1 MKTIKQIKNYFES
14 QIIFE
19 NLIDFGDFDNINID
33 LFFSN
38 TQNINY
44 LKSYLNENNLNKGLV
59 FNGYIKNPLLFYKNE
74 ILNFK
79 PVIIIIDNIV
89 YSEINKNQIYFT
101 DLINEFNKNNIKLIA
116 INNLELDKFFKFF
129 YDLNINDLNIYGITG
144 TNGKTSI
151 TTILYHISN
160 SLSNYDNVF
169 SSSLIG
175 TIKYCVRDKVVSKYD
190 VNNSLLTTPDTS
202 LIYYLIYL
210 SKINKVRNIFMEVSS
225 HSLDQQRPKGL
236 YFKIASFTNLTID
249 HLDYHKT
256 MENYFNAKRRLF
268 FEYPNDFTVINSYY
282 NDYGKILYNQLKD
295 IKKNNIFTY
304 IIKDYTFEINGTNF
318 VLNIYK
324 DDKLIEINGL
334 KDIYFFTNLIGVF
347 NIHNLAI
354 SFINFYIMN
363 KEIFEIN
370 YIDFFKDYIKNIN
383 FLEGRLELVNNDPIV
398 FIDYAHTPDALEN
411 VIKTL
416 IEYKESLKL
425 GNIYV
430 VFGAGGN
437 RDKTKRP
444 IMGSIVSSLA
454 DKIIITSD
462 NPRDEDPLE
471 IINDILK
478 GIKNKNNVIIEPD
491 REKAIIKALNDMKLN
506 DILLIA
512 GKGHENYQIIGNK
525 RIFFSDKEIVKCY
538 FNKIKLKKG

>member
-236 YFKIASFTNLTID
+236 YFKIASFINLTID

-383 FLEGRLELVNNDPIV
+383 FLEGRLELVNNEPIV

>member
-236 YFKIASFTNLTID
+236 YFKIASFINLTID

>member
-236 YFKIASFTNLTID
+236 YFKIASFINLTID

-478 GIKNKNNVIIEPD
+478 GIKNKNNAIIEPD

>member
-89 YSEINKNQIYFT
+89 YSEINKNQTYFT

-236 YFKIASFTNLTID
+236 YFKIASFINLTID

>member
-89 YSEINKNQIYFT
+89 YSEINKNQTYFT

-256 MENYFNAKRRLF
+256 MENYFNAKRKLF

>member
-256 MENYFNAKRRLF
+256 MENYFNAKRKLF

>member
-175 TIKYCVRDKVVSKYD
+175 TIKYCVRDKVLSKYD

-236 YFKIASFTNLTID
+236 YFKIASFINLTID

>member
-89 YSEINKNQIYFT
+89 YSEINKNQTYFT

-256 MENYFNAKRRLF
+256 MENYFNAKRKLF

-334 KDIYFFTNLIGVF
+334 KDIYF
-347 NIHNLAI
+347 
-354 SFINFYIMN
+354 S
-363 KEIFEIN
+363 
-370 YIDFFKDYIKNIN
+370 
-383 FLEGRLELVNNDPIV
+383 
-398 FIDYAHTPDALEN
+398 
-411 VIKTL
+411 
-416 IEYKESLKL
+416 
-425 GNIYV
+425 
-430 VFGAGGN
+430 
-437 RDKTKRP
+437 
-444 IMGSIVSSLA
+444 
-454 DKIIITSD
+454 
-462 NPRDEDPLE
+462 
-471 IINDILK
+471 
-478 GIKNKNNVIIEPD
+478 
-491 REKAIIKALNDMKLN
+491 
-506 DILLIA
+506 
-512 GKGHENYQIIGNK
+512 QI
-525 RIFFSDKEIVKCY
+525 
-538 FNKIKLKKG
+538 

>member
-1 MKTIKQIKNYFES
+1 MKTIKQIKDYFEN

-19 NLIDFGDFDNINID
+19 NLKDSFDNINID

-38 TQNINY
+38 TQSFNYIKNY
-44 LKSYLNENNLNKGLV
+44 LNKSKLNKGLI
-59 FNGYIKNPLLFYKNE
+59 FSKYIKNPILFYKNE

-79 PVIIIIDNIV
+79 PVIIIIDKTI
-89 YSEINKNQIYFT
+89 YSEVFENQDYYI
-101 DLINEFNKNNIKLIA
+101 DLINDFNKYNIKLIVV
-116 INNLELDKFFKFF
+116 NNIVIDEFLKFF
-129 YDLNINDLNIYGITG
+129 YDLSINDLNIYGITG

-160 SLSNYDNVF
+160 NLSNYDDIF
-169 SSSLIG
+169 RASLIG
-175 TIKYCVRDKVVSKYD
+175 TIKYCVGDKLIAKYD
-190 VNNSLLTTPDTS
+190 VDNSLLTTPDTS

-210 SKINKVRNIFMEVSS
+210 SKLNKVKNIFMEVSS
-225 HSLDQQRPKGL
+225 HSLDQNRPKGL
-236 YFKIASFTNLTID
+236 HFKIASFTNLTID

-256 MENYFNAKRRLF
+256 MENYFNAKRKLF
-268 FEYPNDFTVINSYY
+268 FDYPNDFNVINSYY
-282 NDYGKILYNQLKD
+282 NDYGKILYNQLEN
-295 IKKNNIFTY
+295 IKRKNLFTY
-304 IIKDYTFEINGTNF
+304 FIKDYRLEINGTNF

-324 DDKLIEINGL
+324 DNKLIEINGV

-363 KEIFEIN
+363 REIFSVD
-370 YIDFFKDYIKNIN
+370 YIDFFRDYIRSIN
-383 FLEGRLELVNNDPIV
+383 FLEGRLELVSNDPIV
-398 FIDYAHTPDALEN
+398 FVDYAHTPDALEN

-416 IEYKESLKL
+416 IEYKKSLNL
-425 GNIYV
+425 GDIYV

-444 IMGSIVSSLA
+444 IMGRIVSSLA
-454 DKIIITSD
+454 DKIVITSD
-462 NPRDEDPLE
+462 NPRDEDPIE

-478 GIKNKNNVIIEPD
+478 GIKDKSNVIVEPD
-491 REKAIIKALNDMKLN
+491 REKAIIKALDNMKLN

-512 GKGHENYQIIGNK
+512 GKGHENYQIIGNT
-525 RIFFSDKEIVKCY
+525 RSFFSDKEVVLNYLNY
-538 FNKIKLKKG
+538 FLKRIK